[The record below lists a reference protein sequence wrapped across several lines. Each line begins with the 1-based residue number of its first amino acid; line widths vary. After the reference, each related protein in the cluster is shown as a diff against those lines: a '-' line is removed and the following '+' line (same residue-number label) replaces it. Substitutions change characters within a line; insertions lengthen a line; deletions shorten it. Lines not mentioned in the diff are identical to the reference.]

1 MRIGLNK
8 FTLLELLVV
17 IAIIGIL
24 ISMLLPSLSRAR
36 ATAETAVCLSNE
48 KQIYTLY
55 QAYRGG
61 NDNKFP
67 ARKDKDGR
75 YTDDPDDDA
84 PTENPSG
91 ENGMVQI
98 MLYAQGKE
106 TNEGS
111 NNKLDAFL
119 CPSTKHPFQNMQ
131 NNDERNISYS
141 PNLMPYKSAQMDNL
155 KAMNPLKIQ
164 TKNGLSMS
172 DVIMLSESDNV
183 LGYVTHYTM
192 VQETNDSWYGPLP
205 YFAVRWHYRLDH
217 PGPSR
222 TKTINN
228 IFYDGHAQK
237 LSSWTNITAMESTQ
251 WGAFNY
257 PQ

>member
-1 MRIGLNK
+1 MRSGLKK
-8 FTLLELLVV
+8 FTLLELMVV

-24 ISMLLPSLSRAR
+24 ITILLPSLQKAR
-36 ATAETAVCLSNE
+36 ATAEAAVCLSNE

-55 QAYRGG
+55 QAYRGH

-75 YTDDPDDDA
+75 YTADPSDDA

-106 TNEGS
+106 TNDGS
-111 NNKLDAFL
+111 NNKLEAFL
-119 CPSTKHPFQNMQ
+119 CPSTRDPNQTMQ

-155 KAMNPLKIQ
+155 KTMNPLKIQ

-192 VQETNDSWYGPLP
+192 IQETNEAWYGPLP
-205 YFAVRWHYRLDH
+205 YFGVRWHYRLDH
-217 PGPSR
+217 MGPNR
-222 TKTINN
+222 TKTLNN
-228 IFYDGHAQK
+228 IFYDGHAKK
-237 LSSWTNITAMESTQ
+237 LSSWTNVTTMESTQ
-251 WGAFNY
+251 WGAFSY